1 MADLCSRHFV
11 YEQYGYLPSSPAT
24 GSCQPVTFVSSHF
37 KFYSDVGFP
46 KYWSK
51 IDNDLFHFE
60 NAFYSG
66 NMVLV
71 PVFLFIDL
79 FRSIFD
85 FNSSPFHQ
93 QRYKCVGIFSEEEQ
107 SHEYMHF
114 FRKITNKDWTERKR
128 KNRIRVNR
136 DSFRKKKD
144 KETNETWSGKEK
156 STKINVSESY
166 FYLNDS

>member
-1 MADLCSRHFV
+1 MKKKNGLKKKRKRKDDGRKQAVNERSTYICHEVMALIPLGKKMADLCSRHFV

-79 FRSIFD
+79 FWSIFD

-93 QRYKCVGIFSEEEQ
+93 QRYKCVGIFSGEE

-128 KNRIRVNR
+128 
-136 DSFRKKKD
+136 
-144 KETNETWSGKEK
+144 
-156 STKINVSESY
+156 
-166 FYLNDS
+166 